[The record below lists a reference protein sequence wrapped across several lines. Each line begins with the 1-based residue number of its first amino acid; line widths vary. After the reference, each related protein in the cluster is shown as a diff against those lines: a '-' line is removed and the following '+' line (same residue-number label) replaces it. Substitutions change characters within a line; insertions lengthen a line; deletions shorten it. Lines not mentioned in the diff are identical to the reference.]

1 MSFFGS
7 EAARPRLFI
16 RGLLGQAGP
25 ILITGGRAASC
36 DPDNRLIAAQL
47 EKNWETA
54 LRRVRDLEVRKPADS
69 PSTIEV
75 DPDTFTN
82 LADNLQAAWDS
93 PDVTM
98 RARASNCSVP

>member
-1 MSFFGS
+1 M
-7 EAARPRLFI
+7 
-16 RGLLGQAGP
+16 
-25 ILITGGRAASC
+25 
-36 DPDNRLIAAQL
+36 
-47 EKNWETA
+47 
-54 LRRVRDLEVRKPADS
+54 RDLEVRKPADS

-98 RARASNCSVP
+98 RAPAIAPYHDCRHCR